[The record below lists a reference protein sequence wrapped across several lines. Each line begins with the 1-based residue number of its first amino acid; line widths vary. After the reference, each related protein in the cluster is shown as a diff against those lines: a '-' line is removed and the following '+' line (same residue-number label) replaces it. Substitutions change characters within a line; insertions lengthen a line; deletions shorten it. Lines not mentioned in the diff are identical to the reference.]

1 MLHHPH
7 RNHRT
12 DELIRVYS
20 MSDDALVVLLVARL
34 EQVNSKL
41 SDELNDNDAHFAEW
55 ENKVSELEWEI
66 SEQEEVISEQE
77 EVISEQEEE
86 ISALKQALKA
96 LNQQL
101 ETA

>member
-77 EVISEQEEE
+77 EE